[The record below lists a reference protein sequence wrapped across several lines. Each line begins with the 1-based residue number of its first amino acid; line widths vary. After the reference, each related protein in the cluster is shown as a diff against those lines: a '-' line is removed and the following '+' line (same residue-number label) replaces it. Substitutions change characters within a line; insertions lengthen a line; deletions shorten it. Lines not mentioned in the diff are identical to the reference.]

1 MLLLKIYYNKKKV
14 SECAYCEA
22 SIMWHQLS
30 TKLVQYMAPEN
41 PIRPPDVI
49 LNQNIKFYSTRNLT
63 NLNYK
68 QQPIEEVFD
77 DEKPVRKSPPESDKS
92 KERERDVSLSM
103 APLPIPLGPLG
114 FGGKFSMLFHIV

>member
-1 MLLLKIYYNKKKV
+1 M
-14 SECAYCEA
+14 
-22 SIMWHQLS
+22 
-30 TKLVQYMAPEN
+30 
-41 PIRPPDVI
+41 
-49 LNQNIKFYSTRNLT
+49 NL
-63 NLNYK
+63 LNYK

-114 FGGKFSMLFHIV
+114 GKFEKSNFVFACGLYLIIENKK